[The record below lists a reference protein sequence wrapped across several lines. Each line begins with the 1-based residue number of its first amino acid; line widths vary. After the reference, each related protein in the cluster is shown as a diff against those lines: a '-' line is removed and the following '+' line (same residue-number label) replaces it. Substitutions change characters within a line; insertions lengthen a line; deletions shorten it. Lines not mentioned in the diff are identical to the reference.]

1 MLELPDAA
9 IGSIVAA
16 MIAGF
21 VFFLGLVVSKD
32 QKISEFRQAWIDAL
46 RKDASTLI
54 ANANVIA
61 GFRATSG
68 SEATPFELF
77 KETNKNYMTINEAEA
92 SIMMRLNPKEN
103 LSKSVLETMREL
115 EAILDHSKTD
125 MDYDALTSAQKKLLR
140 QMNVVFKKEWKRVKR
155 GEPFYLITKSM
166 MVLIVLSLFLIS
178 SLSLISPDVVHRI
191 PLKAIKS
198 KSLL

>member
-21 VFFLGLVVSKD
+21 VFFLGLVISKD

-46 RKDASTLI
+46 RKDTSTLI

-68 SEATPFELF
+68 AEATPFELF

-103 LSKSVLETMREL
+103 LSRSVLEIMKEL
-115 EAILDHSKTD
+115 EAILDHGKTD
-125 MDYDALTSAQKKLLR
+125 MDYDALTSAQRNLLV
-140 QMNVVFKKEWKRVKR
+140 QMNIVFKKEWNRVKR
-155 GEPFYLITKSM
+155 GELFYLITKISV
-166 MVLIVLSLFLIS
+166 VLIIILLFLIG
-178 SLSLISPDVVHRI
+178 SLSLLLPGIVHRM
-191 PLKAIKS
+191 
-198 KSLL
+198 